1 MIVWECLRVLRPAP
15 PKKAIVLKVGKK
27 ADVLIGGPEVRE
39 RQGEHKE
46 LLAPAFSHLLPLL
59 LRTSSCSYFP
69 STWAQVTRFSHI
81 SRCENICNLEILSLV
96 STLGRLFFGG
106 GARE

>member
-46 LLAPAFSHLLPLL
+46 LLAPSFSHLLATAAPYQQLL
-59 LRTSSCSYFP
+59 LFPKYLGTS
-69 STWAQVTRFSHI
+69 H
-81 SRCENICNLEILSLV
+81 
-96 STLGRLFFGG
+96 
-106 GARE
+106 